1 MKNILIIGAN
11 GFTGRQILND
21 LSNKEQYNATGCS
34 LHPDILPNG
43 DGKYHSSQQTYGMK
57 QLSSISLKKHNPMQ
71 SSIALPYPS
80 PIIVKHIM
88 KRLILQTL
96 QQ

>member
-43 DGKYHSSQQTYGMK
+43 DGKYHFVTTDIRDEAAIKHLFKEAQPDAVINCPA
-57 QLSSISLKKHNPMQ
+57 LSVPDYCENTS
-71 SSIALPYPS
+71 
-80 PIIVKHIM
+80 
-88 KRLILQTL
+88 
-96 QQ
+96 